1 MSYSAMTAKILK
13 SIRMSVALGV
23 ALLLIS
29 QPLQAQQSAGAQ
41 KQAAAPLRTFS
52 QGPLTWADFQAAA
65 APDRS
70 SDCWLEYSYLF
81 DTVTRRSHGARYLV
95 NQLSCL
101 VDPQLS
107 FARPEVRTPQ
117 MLAYSQVLFNLAELQ
132 CRYLQPVLCQS
143 GWDYASDSIVAL
155 AFKQND
161 YDVKLFHYESYYGT
175 DSLAVFRWL
184 DSTNRLLAEMPS
196 AAQARVA
203 DAPGWGLG
211 AHIGMGYSWPGKGI
225 DATFKNAYSFQMGV
239 ELLNRR
245 HSFMWDMIIGGG
257 GSKRSFIF
265 EDGGDTLYYP
275 VGHRYTWFQ
284 MDFDYGYY
292 VVHKDK
298 FAMMPFVGFGFSS
311 ISATYGYGDEAP
323 MYGDACFSWFAGV
336 ACDWIM
342 RNRVSGLFFD
352 GTREREETGLRVMLY
367 AARSALCGYN
377 TVSANLAVSLNF
389 ESRSAKL
396 KY

>member
-1 MSYSAMTAKILK
+1 M
-13 SIRMSVALGV
+13 AL
-23 ALLLIS
+23 ALITGAN
-29 QPLQAQQSAGAQ
+29 AQVQ
-41 KQAAAPLRTFS
+41 KRLWTD
-52 QGPLTWADFQAAA
+52 GPLKWADFKVLPTDSA
-65 APDRS
+65 S
-70 SDCWLEYSYLF
+70 TSWLQYSFEVLPL
-81 DTVTRRSHGARYLV
+81 DTLQGMIVSRDKLV
-95 NQLSCL
+95 CYM
-101 VDPQLS
+101 DPQQSWVMDDYMTDRELH
-107 FARPEVRTPQ
+107 
-117 MLAYSQVLFNLAELQ
+117 YNQVLFNLAEIQ
-132 CRYLQPVLCQS
+132 CRMFQPSLDMGYSPLEIDSLLIVVAGYCQVEE
-143 GWDYASDSIVAL
+143 DRFV
-155 AFKQND
+155 
-161 YDVKLFHYESYYGT
+161 YESNVGQ
-175 DSLAVFRWL
+175 DSAVVARWL

-211 AHIGMGYSWPGKGI
+211 AHIGMGYSWLGKGI